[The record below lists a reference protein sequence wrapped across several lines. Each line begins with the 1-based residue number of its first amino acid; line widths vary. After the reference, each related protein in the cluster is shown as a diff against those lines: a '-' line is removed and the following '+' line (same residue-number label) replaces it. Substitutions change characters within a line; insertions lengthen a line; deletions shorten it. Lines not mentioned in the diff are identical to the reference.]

1 VALEEELLRRK
12 REEYEHRENG
22 MKMMDTS
29 EFYIESLEKGSKKA
43 KLERERGMTSL
54 AAAAAR
60 RSMEAASSA
69 VSAADY
75 FVGSYIAQNNLH
87 ETHGGEE
94 FDPDL

>member
-1 VALEEELLRRK
+1 MAEEELLHHKRK
-12 REEYEHRENG
+12 ENG

-29 EFYIESLEKGSKKA
+29 EFYIASLEKGSKKA
-43 KLERERGMTSL
+43 KIERERGMTSL

-69 VSAADY
+69 VSAADH
-75 FVGSYIAQNNLH
+75 FVGSYIAQNNHH
-87 ETHGGEE
+87 ETHDGEE